1 MVFKDD
7 EISNYEEEIPMKK
20 LLAVVLAA
28 VMVLSLGVVSFA
40 ANENDGKATD
50 EFPADVTAANT
61 VVEGDLTSTMFVKGD
76 NVTNILDDAG
86 TQNAES
92 DITLYIPVSG
102 ITATYV
108 NADGDPVADPTDKLE
123 DILSD
128 GDLVRFSQKFE
139 EGGKMVISVKW
150 VEAKV
155 ADMEGTGT
163 GRAYYVEIKLNEDLT
178 DEETK
183 VELKYTFTAKE
194 NIQGKDTFGI
204 KKGAKLIG
212 DVVFYV
218 ENGEMRLDDTA
229 TVGTSGKY
237 AKAEKNED
245 NSLEWEDNNNTIA
258 KLEFSANDDPDAFYP
273 RMTTSWELAIGDSI
287 NNKNFEGTDAVVRA
301 FRAAPVEIPCTS
313 RASFYLYMPDEF
325 GDDVDPADVAIYE
338 VKDNEFVDVTSKF
351 EYVETDEDGNDIDGF
366 LTRTRTLGVYV
377 ICEKAVEETALVD
390 GNPVPEKENP
400 GTGR

>member
-1 MVFKDD
+1 
-7 EISNYEEEIPMKK
+7 MKK

-28 VMVLSLGVVSFA
+28 VMVLSLGVVAFA
-40 ANENDGKATD
+40 ADGDTMDDISAITNDKLA
-50 EFPADVTAANT
+50 
-61 VVEGDLTSTMFVKGD
+61 VEGDLTTGKLYVKG
-76 NVTNILDDAG
+76 TQDDVLASG
-86 TQNAES
+86 TQNATS
-92 DITLYIPVSG
+92 DITLYIPVSQ
-102 ITATYV
+102 ITASFV
-108 NADGDPVADPTDKLE
+108 AADDSALTGTGVTAKLA

-128 GDLVRFSQKFE
+128 GDLVRFSKKFE
-139 EGGKMVISVKW
+139 EGGKAVKSVKW
-150 VEAKV
+150 VEEKV
-155 ADMEGTGT
+155 ATAEGTGT
-163 GRAYYVEIKLNEDLT
+163 GRAYYIEIKLNEDLT

-183 VELKYTFTAKE
+183 VELKYTFTTKE
-194 NIQGKDTFGI
+194 NIEGKTGYAI
-204 KKGAKLIG
+204 KKGAKLTG

-229 TVGTSGKY
+229 TVGASGYY

-313 RASFYLYMPDEF
+313 RASFYLYMPAEF

-390 GNPVPEKENP
+390 GTPVPEKENP
-400 GTGR
+400 GTGRF

>member
-1 MVFKDD
+1 MCIRDR
-7 EISNYEEEIPMKK
+7 EG
-20 LLAVVLAA
+20 A
-28 VMVLSLGVVSFA
+28 GV
-40 ANENDGKATD
+40 
-50 EFPADVTAANT
+50 
-61 VVEGDLTSTMFVKGD
+61 
-76 NVTNILDDAG
+76 
-86 TQNAES
+86 
-92 DITLYIPVSG
+92 
-102 ITATYV
+102 
-108 NADGDPVADPTDKLE
+108 
-123 DILSD
+123 
-128 GDLVRFSQKFE
+128 
-139 EGGKMVISVKW
+139 
-150 VEAKV
+150 
-155 ADMEGTGT
+155 

-183 VELKYTFTAKE
+183 VELKYTFTTKE
-194 NIQGKDTFGI
+194 NIDCTGGYAI
-204 KKGAKLIG
+204 KKGAKLTG

-218 ENGEMRLDDTA
+218 ENGVINLDDTTA
-229 TVGTSGKY
+229 AGTSGKY

-273 RMTTSWELAIGDSI
+273 RMTTSWELAIGDTI

-390 GNPVPEKENP
+390 GTPVPEKENP
-400 GTGR
+400 GTGRF

>member
-1 MVFKDD
+1 
-7 EISNYEEEIPMKK
+7 MKK

-28 VMVLSLGVVSFA
+28 VMVLSLGVVAFA
-40 ANENDGKATD
+40 ADGDTMDDISAITNDKLA
-50 EFPADVTAANT
+50 
-61 VVEGDLTSTMFVKGD
+61 VEGDLTTGKLYVKG
-76 NVTNILDDAG
+76 TQDDVLASG
-86 TQNAES
+86 TQNATS
-92 DITLYIPVSG
+92 DITLYIPVSQ
-102 ITATYV
+102 ITASFV
-108 NADGDPVADPTDKLE
+108 AADDSALTGTDVTAKLA

-128 GDLVRFSQKFE
+128 GDLVRFSKKFE
-139 EGGKMVISVKW
+139 EGGKAVKSVKW
-150 VEAKV
+150 VEEKV
-155 ADMEGTGT
+155 ATAEGTGT

-218 ENGEMRLDDTA
+218 ENGVINLDDTTA
-229 TVGTSGKY
+229 AGTSGRY

-390 GNPVPEKENP
+390 GTPVPEKENP

>member
-1 MVFKDD
+1 
-7 EISNYEEEIPMKK
+7 MKK

-40 ANENDGKATD
+40 AKGDVLDDMTGVASYTPSLDMEIT
-50 EFPADVTAANT
+50 EADVVYDDGITQALNATSNIASDNTFYIPMTAFDTITLENGGAVSAGTAA
-61 VVEGDLTSTMFVKGD
+61 VIQAALAD
-76 NVTNILDDAG
+76 
-86 TQNAES
+86 S
-92 DITLYIPVSG
+92 DIT
-102 ITATYV
+102 T
-108 NADGDPVADPTDKLE
+108 
-123 DILSD
+123 
-128 GDLVRFSQKFE
+128 FSKKYE
-139 EGGKMVISVKW
+139 EGGK
-150 VEAKV
+150 AV
-155 ADMEGTGT
+155 ASIKRDEYKINGVRTD
-163 GRAYYVEIKLNEDLT
+163 AIEIALKEDLT

-183 VELKYTFTAKE
+183 VEVELRFNFRKNVSMNLANSSAIEKGTKATA
-194 NIQGKDTFGI
+194 T
-204 KKGAKLIG
+204 L
-212 DVVFYV
+212 VFYV

-229 TVGTSGKY
+229 TVGTSGVY

-273 RMTTSWELAIGDSI
+273 RMTTSWELAIGDTI

-313 RASFYLYMPDEF
+313 RASFYLYMPAEF

-351 EYVETDEDGNDIDGF
+351 EYVETDEDGNDVDGF

-390 GNPVPEKENP
+390 GTPVPEKENP

>member
-1 MVFKDD
+1 
-7 EISNYEEEIPMKK
+7 MKK

-40 ANENDGKATD
+40 AAGDVLDDMTGVASFTPSLDMEITDAEVVYDDSTVALSATD
-50 EFPADVTAANT
+50 NIASDKTFYIPMTAFDTMAKEDGTPVTADSAA
-61 VVEGDLTSTMFVKGD
+61 VIQAALAD
-76 NVTNILDDAG
+76 
-86 TQNAES
+86 S
-92 DITLYIPVSG
+92 DIT
-102 ITATYV
+102 T
-108 NADGDPVADPTDKLE
+108 
-123 DILSD
+123 
-128 GDLVRFSQKFE
+128 FSKKYE
-139 EGGKMVISVKW
+139 EGGK
-150 VEAKV
+150 AV
-155 ADMEGTGT
+155 ASIKRDEYKINGVRTD
-163 GRAYYVEIKLNEDLT
+163 AIEIALKEDLT

-183 VELKYTFTAKE
+183 VEVELRFSFRKNVSMNLANSSAIEKGTKATA
-194 NIQGKDTFGI
+194 T
-204 KKGAKLIG
+204 L
-212 DVVFYV
+212 VFYV
-218 ENGEMRLDDTA
+218 ENGVMRLDDTA
-229 TVGTSGKY
+229 TVGTSGVY

-273 RMTTSWELAIGDSI
+273 RMTTSWELAIGDTI

-313 RASFYLYMPDEF
+313 RASFYLYMPAEF

-351 EYVETDEDGNDIDGF
+351 EYVETDEDGNDVDGF